1 MYCTVIST
9 AVAAEM
15 TVQYIYFLIVLLLIA
30 VDAQYFEHV
39 LL

>member
-1 MYCTVIST
+1 MYCMVISP

-15 TVQYIYFLIVLLLIA
+15 TMQYIYFLIVLLLLA

>member
-1 MYCTVIST
+1 MYCTVISAAT
-9 AVAAEM
+9 AVEM